1 MPSHQSAVST
11 LIREVLADPDLAHD
25 EVFRRLLQA
34 GLQDL
39 VDAEAAA
46 VIGAQ
51 RYERTPER
59 TNRRN
64 GKRLK
69 TVATTAGEVEL
80 AIPKLRTGSFFPSL
94 LHPRRRVDKAL
105 YAVICSAWIEGVS
118 TRKVDDLVKALGNES
133 GISRSTVSRICKDID
148 EGVKE
153 FLARSLDH
161 TWFPY
166 LFVDATYLDVRV
178 GHRVVCRALVVATGV
193 SAEGR
198 REILGMALGD
208 AETVDFWTSF
218 LRSLRERGL
227 KVPSPEDPTGV
238 VLVTS
243 DAHAGIRAA
252 VRAILPG
259 ASWQRCRVH
268 FARNI
273 TSRLGSARSKPVNA
287 LVSTIFAQ
295 TSQEAVAA
303 QYKHVIDALR
313 DPFPEIA
320 QMLIDAEPDLTAFA
334 AFPREHWTKIWS
346 NNPIERLNR
355 EIKRRA
361 DVVQVFPNS
370 ESVTRLIG
378 SVLLEQ
384 HEEWQYGERRYLSQ
398 TSLRHLTDM
407 LHTDN
412 STDGAGGRPA
422 LPPHHHLTE
431 RTPHQET

>member
-1 MPSHQSAVST
+1 MPATNQSAVST

-51 RYERTPER
+51 RYERTPHR

-105 YAVICSAWIEGVS
+105 YAVICQAWIEGVS

-166 LFVDATYLDVRV
+166 LFVDATHLDVRV

-295 TSQEAVAA
+295 TSQEAVIA
-303 QYKHVIDALR
+303 QYQHVIDTLR

-320 QMLIDAEPDLTAFA
+320 QMLKDAEPDLTAFA
-334 AFPREHWTKIWS
+334 AFPREHWQKIWS

-361 DVVQVFPNS
+361 DVVQVFPDS
-370 ESVTRLIG
+370 DSVTRLIG

-398 TSLRHLTDM
+398 TSLQRLTDM
-407 LHTDN
+407 LQADN
-412 STDGAGGRPA
+412 STDGVNSRPA
-422 LPPHHHLTE
+422 LPPIT
-431 RTPHQET
+431 T

>member
-118 TRKVDDLVKALGNES
+118 TRKVDDLVRALGNES
-133 GISRSTVSRICKDID
+133 GISRSTVSRICKEID

-295 TSQEAVAA
+295 TSREAVAA

-320 QMLIDAEPDLTAFA
+320 RMLIDAEPDLTAFA

-361 DVVQVFPNS
+361 DVVQVFPDS

-378 SVLLEQ
+378 SVLVEQ

-407 LHTDN
+407 LQADN

-422 LPPHHHLTE
+422 LPPIT
-431 RTPHQET
+431 T

>member
-25 EVFRRLLQA
+25 DVFRRLLQA

-51 RYERTPER
+51 RYERTPHR

-105 YAVICSAWIEGVS
+105 YAVICQAWIEGVS

-148 EGVKE
+148 EGVHE
-153 FLARSLDH
+153 FLSRRLDR

-166 LFVDATYLDVRV
+166 VFVDATYLDVRV

-259 ASWQRCRVH
+259 AAWQRCRVH

-295 TSQEAVAA
+295 TSREAVAA

-320 QMLIDAEPDLTAFA
+320 RMLIDAEPDLTAFA

-361 DVVQVFPNS
+361 DVVQVFPDS
-370 ESVTRLIG
+370 DSVTRLIG

-407 LHTDN
+407 LQADN
-412 STDGAGGRPA
+412 STDGVNSRPA
-422 LPPHHHLTE
+422 LPPIT
-431 RTPHQET
+431 T

>member
-1 MPSHQSAVST
+1 M
-11 LIREVLADPDLAHD
+11 
-25 EVFRRLLQA
+25 
-34 GLQDL
+34 
-39 VDAEAAA
+39 
-46 VIGAQ
+46 IGAG

-94 LHPRRRVDKAL
+94 LHPRRRVDKAQMRRDL
-105 YAVICSAWIEGVS
+105 LRPESRGSPPARPG
-118 TRKVDDLVKALGNES
+118 DLVRALGNES

-148 EGVKE
+148 EGVHE
-153 FLARSLDH
+153 FLSRRLDR

-208 AETVDFWTSF
+208 AETTDFWTSF

-227 KVPSPEDPTGV
+227 KVPSPHDPEGV

-259 ASWQRCRVH
+259 AAWQRCRVH

-295 TSQEAVAA
+295 TSREAVAA
-303 QYKHVIDALR
+303 QYQHVIDTLR
-313 DPFPEIA
+313 DAFPEIA

-334 AFPREHWTKIWS
+334 AFPREHWTKIR
-346 NNPIERLNR
+346 PQQPHRAAQPR
-355 EIKRRA
+355 DQAPRR
-361 DVVQVFPNS
+361 
-370 ESVTRLIG
+370 
-378 SVLLEQ
+378 
-384 HEEWQYGERRYLSQ
+384 RRPGLPRQ
-398 TSLRHLTDM
+398 RLRHPPDRIRPTRTARGVAVRRTPPPVPDLTAAPDR
-407 LHTDN
+407 H
-412 STDGAGGRPA
+412 APHRQQHRRQHRQPRRPA
-422 LPPHHHLTE
+422 RHHHLPG

>member
-1 MPSHQSAVST
+1 M
-11 LIREVLADPDLAHD
+11 
-25 EVFRRLLQA
+25 
-34 GLQDL
+34 
-39 VDAEAAA
+39 
-46 VIGAQ
+46 
-51 RYERTPER
+51 
-59 TNRRN
+59 
-64 GKRLK
+64 
-69 TVATTAGEVEL
+69 
-80 AIPKLRTGSFFPSL
+80 
-94 LHPRRRVDKAL
+94 
-105 YAVICSAWIEGVS
+105 ICQAWIEGVS

-208 AETVDFWTSF
+208 AETVDFRVVLV

-227 KVPSPEDPTGV
+227 KVPSPHDPEGV

-295 TSQEAVAA
+295 TSREAVAA

-320 QMLIDAEPDLTAFA
+320 RMLIDAEPDLTAFA
-334 AFPREHWTKIWS
+334 AFPREHWTKIR
-346 NNPIERLNR
+346 PQQPHRAAQPGDQAP
-355 EIKRRA
+355 RRCG
-361 DVVQVFPNS
+361 P
-370 ESVTRLIG
+370 G
-378 SVLLEQ
+378 
-384 HEEWQYGERRYLSQ
+384 
-398 TSLRHLTDM
+398 
-407 LHTDN
+407 
-412 STDGAGGRPA
+412 
-422 LPPHHHLTE
+422 LPRQRV
-431 RTPHQET
+431 RTPPDRLRPVRATRSGSTANAATSPRPPCDT

>member
-25 EVFRRLLQA
+25 DVFRRLLQA

-105 YAVICSAWIEGVS
+105 YAVICQAWIEGVS

-166 LFVDATYLDVRV
+166 LFVDATHLDVRV

-295 TSQEAVAA
+295 TSQEAVIA
-303 QYKHVIDALR
+303 QYQHVIDTLR

-320 QMLIDAEPDLTAFA
+320 QMLKDAEPDLTAFA
-334 AFPREHWTKIWS
+334 AFPREHWQKIWS

-361 DVVQVFPNS
+361 DVVQVFPDS
-370 ESVTRLIG
+370 DSVTRLIG

-398 TSLRHLTDM
+398 TSLQRLTDM
-407 LHTDN
+407 LQADN
-412 STDGAGGRPA
+412 STDGVNSRPA
-422 LPPHHHLTE
+422 LPPIT
-431 RTPHQET
+431 T

>member
-25 EVFRRLLQA
+25 DVFRRLLQA

-51 RYERTPER
+51 RHERTPQR

-64 GKRLK
+64 GTRPK

-105 YAVICSAWIEGVS
+105 YAVICQAWIEGVS
-118 TRKVDDLVKALGNES
+118 TRKVDDLVRALGNES
-133 GISRSTVSRICKDID
+133 GISRSTVSRICKEID
-148 EGVKE
+148 EGVHE
-153 FLARSLDH
+153 FLSRRLDR
-161 TWFPY
+161 TWFPH

-259 ASWQRCRVH
+259 AAWQRCRVH

-295 TSQEAVAA
+295 TSQEAVIA
-303 QYKHVIDALR
+303 QYKHVIDSLR
-313 DPFPEIA
+313 EAFPEIA
-320 QMLIDAEPDLTAFA
+320 QMLIDAQPDLTAFA
-334 AFPREHWTKIWS
+334 AFPREHWTKIRPQQPHRAAQPGDQAPS
-346 NNPIERLNR
+346 RRGPGLPRQRVRHPSDRLR
-355 EIKRRA
+355 PVRA
-361 DVVQVFPNS
+361 
-370 ESVTRLIG
+370 TRSG
-378 SVLLEQ
+378 S
-384 HEEWQYGERRYLSQ
+384 
-398 TSLRHLTDM
+398 TANADTCP
-407 LHTDN
+407 
-412 STDGAGGRPA
+412 RP
-422 LPPHHHLTE
+422 HCDT
-431 RTPHQET
+431 

>member
-1 MPSHQSAVST
+1 MPATNQSAVST
-11 LIREVLADPDLAHD
+11 LIREVLADPDHAHD

-118 TRKVDDLVKALGNES
+118 TRKVDDLVRALGNES
-133 GISRSTVSRICKDID
+133 GISRSTVSRICKEID
-148 EGVKE
+148 EGVHE
-153 FLARSLDH
+153 FLSRRLDR

-166 LFVDATYLDVRV
+166 VFVDATYLDVRV

-193 SAEGR
+193 SAQGR

-259 ASWQRCRVH
+259 AAWQRCRVH

-295 TSQEAVAA
+295 TSREAVMA
-303 QYKHVIDALR
+303 QYKHVVDSLR
-313 DPFPEIA
+313 E
-320 QMLIDAEPDLTAFA
+320 
-334 AFPREHWTKIWS
+334 AFP
-346 NNPIERLNR
+346 
-355 EIKRRA
+355 
-361 DVVQVFPNS
+361 S
-370 ESVTRLIG
+370 ES
-378 SVLLEQ
+378 
-384 HEEWQYGERRYLSQ
+384 
-398 TSLRHLTDM
+398 LRC
-407 LHTDN
+407 
-412 STDGAGGRPA
+412 
-422 LPPHHHLTE
+422 
-431 RTPHQET
+431 